1 LKEKISSKNDIIRQQ
16 EKTVQEQKERL
27 NDLNRKNLS
36 LEENI
41 GLLNQKRALLE
52 REFNESKKQIQESAK
67 LIQDN
72 EKVSRA
78 PQLLLITIS
87 PPPPLCLSVSGHQPS
102 QRVAHRFPTWWN
114 WSRNVHPKRCWS
126 IPLLFYASHP
136 LRWRWRVWDSS
147 DHSLR

>member
-78 PQLLLITIS
+78 PQLLLITL
-87 PPPPLCLSVSGHQPS
+87 PPPLSVGLRSSTISTSCS
-102 QRVAHRFPTWWN
+102 QISNLVELVEECPPQAVLVDTP
-114 WSRNVHPKRCWS
+114 
-126 IPLLFYASHP
+126 PLLCIAP
-136 LRWRWRVWDSS
+136 PQVEMEGMGLQ
-147 DHSLR
+147 